1 MAGQKVKKG
10 VYNEKEW
17 LERFTK
23 KEEKKKG
30 YQDPNTTF
38 KPQLNKNTEK
48 LLSKKGQ
55 RDTFEALNQDS
66 KNRLEKDK

>member
-1 MAGQKVKKG
+1 MAGQKVNKG

-30 YQDPNTTF
+30 Y
-38 KPQLNKNTEK
+38 
-48 LLSKKGQ
+48 
-55 RDTFEALNQDS
+55 
-66 KNRLEKDK
+66 